1 MGTDNKK
8 LLRIGEWLDVEIER
22 EVAENG
28 LSFGW
33 KRYQKWKRVYKSL
46 HVVDDEGS
54 VKRYTL
60 FALLLMQFLYKCPTL
75 QSSYKNLS
83 LKYSNCKIIVY
94 N

>member
-1 MGTDNKK
+1 MTRCGNWERGCRERLELWVKK
-8 LLRIGEWLDVEIER
+8 ISEVEESLQEFACGRWL
-22 EVAENG
+22 
-28 LSFGW
+28 
-33 KRYQKWKRVYKSL
+33 
-46 HVVDDEGS
+46 DEGS